1 MMKSAR
7 FRRLVPAL
15 AVLSVMALFLPAA
28 AMARPYPQSALQALS
43 WRLVGPFRGGRS
55 VAVAGVAGEP
65 DTYYFGGADGGV
77 WKTVNSGNS
86 WRNVSDCCFKNGAI
100 GAIAVAPSDPNVI
113 YVGTGEPFPR
123 GNMATGDGVWKST
136 DAGKTW
142 THVGLDDTRVI
153 GGIVVDPRDPE
164 HVYVAAL
171 GHVFGPNPERGV
183 YESTDGG
190 AHWKKILYVDEHT
203 GAVNLVMDPK
213 NPRVLYAAMWQ
224 VERRPWYFSSGG
236 KGSGLYKSTDGGA
249 HWENL
254 SHNPGMPKGV
264 QGKIDIAV
272 APSDPNRLYAM
283 VEAKTGGLFRSDD
296 AGATWHRVYHR
307 SNLTQRAWYFSEIYV
322 DPKNPDRV
330 YAPQVAGLFVSNDG
344 GRSFRPLHTPH
355 GDNHTLWINP
365 NDPETMI
372 VSNDGGAAVSHDGG
386 KSWSSENNQ
395 PTAQF
400 YHVSLDDQF
409 PFHIYGAQQDNS
421 TVEITSRD
429 TNNEGG
435 YAIGDKDW
443 HAVAGGESGFVVPE
457 PGKPWITYGGGY
469 DGALDRFNSRT
480 GQHTFLDP
488 WPDNGMGH
496 AAKDLKYR
504 FQWTYPI
511 VVSKHDPSTL
521 YVGSQYVMKS
531 TDGGK
536 TWETISPDLTR
547 NDKQKQASSG
557 GPITQDNTS
566 VEYYDT
572 VFALAES
579 PLKAGLLWA
588 GTDDGK
594 VWITRDDG
602 KHWHDVTPGGL
613 PKWTTISIIDPSPL
627 DPGTAFLAARR
638 YRQDDYRPYVYKTTD
653 YGAHWQKITDGLP
666 KDQSSFVVRQD
677 AQDPDLLFAGTLNGV
692 YVSFNG
698 GGEWQPL
705 QLNLPH
711 TAVRDMAIQP
721 QYDALVLA
729 THGRAFW
736 VLDNLEPLREITP
749 KALDADAFLFTP
761 QTAYLTGGGSFPGAN
776 ARGMGENPPSGVSVF
791 YELKQAP
798 KAGEKV
804 TLTFTDAK
812 GRTLA
817 EFSNLKTPAGKPVG
831 GSKDFYPPR
840 HPHQQGVVPARQ
852 GMNRFVWNLRL
863 PPAPAVPGSVVWF
876 GSMAGPRVPPGT
888 YTATLDV
895 GGKQYTRTFTVAKD
909 PRVDATQADLDAQF
923 ALLSQ
928 IHSKLVDLNR
938 AILRIRALHKQ
949 IRDYQPRLA
958 KGTPAAKKA
967 ADILSRLETI
977 EKTLMQTQSH
987 SSEDPLNYP
996 VRLRSK
1002 LATLAFETGAALGR
1016 PTRAERQVWQELSA
1030 KIDGQLQDLAAVTG
1044 QDIPALNRLIGQ
1056 SGLQPIAAPAAATA
1070 SP

>member
-1 MMKSAR
+1 MISVR
-7 FRRLVPAL
+7 TRRLATTLAAL
-15 AVLSVMALFLPAA
+15 AVMALSLPAVAVA
-28 AMARPYPQSALQALS
+28 AQIYPDSALQALS

-55 VAVAGVAGEP
+55 VAVTGVVGEP

-86 WRNVSDCCFKNGAI
+86 WSNVSDCCFKDGAV

-142 THVGLDDTRVI
+142 THVGLDDTHVI
-153 GGIVVDPRDPE
+153 GSIVVDPRDPS

-171 GHVFGPNPERGV
+171 GHVFGPNTERGV

-190 AHWKKILYVDEHT
+190 AHWKKILYLDEHT

-224 VERRPWYFSSGG
+224 VKRRPWYFSSGG
-236 KGSGLYKSTDGGA
+236 ARDGLYKTTDGGA
-249 HWENL
+249 HWHDI

-264 QGKIDIAV
+264 LGKIDIAV
-272 APSDPNRLYAM
+272 AASDPNRLYAM

-296 AGATWHRVYHR
+296 AGASWQRVYHR
-307 SNLTQRAWYFSEIYV
+307 SNLTQRAWYFSQVYV

-344 GRSFRPLHTPH
+344 GRSFMPLRTPH

-365 NDPETMI
+365 TDPDTMI

-386 KSWSSENNQ
+386 QSWSSEDNQ

-421 TVEITSRD
+421 TVEIASRN
-429 TNNEGG
+429 TTG

-443 HAVAGGESGFVVPE
+443 RAVAGGESGFVVPV

-469 DGALDRFNSRT
+469 DGALDRFNART

-496 AAKDLKYR
+496 PAKDLKYR

-511 VVSKHDPSTL
+511 IVSKHDPSTL

-531 TDGGK
+531 SDGGK
-536 TWETISPDLTR
+536 TWQAISPDLTR
-547 NDKQKQASSG
+547 DDKQKQASSG

-579 PLKAGLLWA
+579 PLQAGLLWA

-594 VWITRDDG
+594 VWVTRDDG

-613 PKWTTISIIDPSPL
+613 PKWATISIIDPSPL
-627 DPGTAFLAARR
+627 KPGTAFLAARR
-638 YRQDDYRPYVYKTTD
+638 YRQDDYKPYIYKTTD

-666 KDQSSFVVRQD
+666 SDQSSFVVRQD
-677 AQDPDLLFAGTLNGV
+677 TQDANLLFAGTLNGV

-698 GGEWQPL
+698 GGHWQPL

-721 QYDALVLA
+721 QYNALVLA

-736 VLDNLEPLREITP
+736 VLDNLEPLREMTR

-761 QTAYLTGGGSFPGAN
+761 QTAYLTGGGSYPGAN
-776 ARGMGENPPSGVSVF
+776 ARGMGENPSSGVSVF

-798 KAGEKV
+798 KPGTKV
-804 TLTFTDAK
+804 TLTFSDAK
-812 GRTLA
+812 GKTVA
-817 EFSNLKTPAGKPVG
+817 EFSNLKTPEGKPATN
-831 GSKDFYPPR
+831 STEFYPPK
-840 HPHQQGVVPARQ
+840 HPRQQGVVPTQ
-852 GMNRFVWNLRL
+852 SGMNRFVWNLR
-863 PPAPAVPGSVVWF
+863 VPSATDVPDSVVWF

-888 YTATLDV
+888 YTATLNV
-895 GGKQYTRTFTVAKD
+895 SGKSYTRQFKVAKD
-909 PRVDATQADLDAQF
+909 PRVSATQADLDAQF

-928 IHSKLVDLNR
+928 IHSKLNAVDKAVLSIR
-938 AILRIRALHKQ
+938 KLRKQ
-949 IRDYQPRLA
+949 IQGYQPRLA
-958 KGTPAAKKA
+958 IGSTAGKKA
-967 ADILSRLETI
+967 KSILAQLTAI
-977 EKTLMQTQSH
+977 EQALMQTKSH
-987 SSEDPLNYP
+987 ASEDPLNYP

-1002 LATLAFETGAALGR
+1002 LATLAYETGASLAH
-1016 PTRAERQVWQELSA
+1016 PTQAEKQVWQKLSA
-1030 KIDGQLQDLAAVTG
+1030 QVDTQLEALRKVNG
-1044 QDIPALNRLIGQ
+1044 QDVPTLNQLIQ
-1056 SGLQPIAAPAAATA
+1056 QAKLPPVTVPPAATA
-1070 SP
+1070 MP

>member
-1 MMKSAR
+1 MIVA
-7 FRRLVPAL
+7 VL
-15 AVLSVMALFLPAA
+15 AVAALSLPAA
-28 AMARPYPQSALQALS
+28 AVARTDPDSTFQALS

-55 VAVAGVAGEP
+55 VTATGVAGEP
-65 DTYYFGGADGGV
+65 DTYYFGSADGGV

-86 WRNVSDCCFKNGAI
+86 WRNVSDCCFKNGAV
-100 GAIAVAPSDPNVI
+100 GAIAVAPSDPDVI
-113 YVGTGEPFPR
+113 YAGTGEPFPR

-142 THVGLDDTRVI
+142 THVGLEDTRII
-153 GGIVVDPRDPE
+153 GSIVVDPRDPE
-164 HVYVAAL
+164 HVYAAAL
-171 GHVFGPNPERGV
+171 GHMFGPNPERGV

-203 GAVNLVMDPK
+203 GAVNLVMDPQ

-236 KGSGLYKSTDGGA
+236 PGSGLYKTTDGGA
-249 HWENL
+249 HWHDL
-254 SHNPGMPKGV
+254 SHNPGMPRGAI
-264 QGKIDIAV
+264 GKIDIAV
-272 APSDPNRLYAM
+272 AASDPDRLYAM

-296 AGATWHRVYHR
+296 AGDSWQRVYHQ
-307 SNLTQRAWYFSEIYV
+307 SNLTQRAWYFSQVYV
-322 DPKNPDRV
+322 DPRNPDRV
-330 YAPQVAGLFVSNDG
+330 YAPQVRGLFVSNDG
-344 GRSFRPLHTPH
+344 GRSFKPLDTPH

-365 NDPETMI
+365 NDPRTMI

-386 KSWSSENNQ
+386 QSWSSEDNQ

-421 TVEITSRD
+421 TVEITSRT

-443 HAVAGGESGFVVPE
+443 QAVAGGESGFVVPV
-457 PGKPWITYGGGY
+457 PGKPWITWGGGY
-469 DGALDRFNSRT
+469 DGALDRFDART

-496 AAKDLKYR
+496 PAQDLKYR

-531 TDGGK
+531 SDNGR

-547 NDKQKQASSG
+547 NDKRKQASSG
-557 GPITQDNTS
+557 GPLTQDNTS

-579 PLKAGLLWA
+579 PLQAGLLWA

-594 VWITRDDG
+594 VWVTRDDG

-613 PKWTTISIIDPSPL
+613 PKWTTVSIIDPSPL
-627 DPGTAFLAARR
+627 KPGTAFLAARR
-638 YRQDDYRPYVYKTTD
+638 YRQDDYKPYIYKTTD
-653 YGAHWQKITDGLP
+653 YGAHWDKITSGLP
-666 KDQSSFVVRQD
+666 NDQSSFVVRQD
-677 AQDPDLLFAGTLNGV
+677 TQDANLLFAGTLDGV

-698 GGEWQPL
+698 GGRWQPL

-721 QYDALVLA
+721 QYNALVLA

-736 VLDNLEPLREITP
+736 VLDNLEPLREMTR
-749 KALDADAFLFTP
+749 KALDSDAFLFTP
-761 QTAYLTGGGSFPGAN
+761 QTAYLTGGGSYPGAN
-776 ARGMGENPPSGVSVF
+776 ARGMGENPPAGVSVF

-798 KAGEKV
+798 KPGSKV
-804 TLTFTDAK
+804 TLTFSDAK
-812 GRTLA
+812 GKTVA
-817 EFSNLKTPAGKPVG
+817 QFSNLKSPQGSPVG
-831 GSKDFYPPR
+831 ESKDFYPPK
-840 HPHQQGVVPARQ
+840 HPHQQGVVPTRQ

-863 PPAPAVPGSVVWF
+863 PSATEVPDSVVWF
-876 GSMAGPRVPPGT
+876 GSMEGPRVPPGT

-895 GGKQYTRTFTVAKD
+895 GGKQYARRFTVAKD
-909 PRVDATQADLDAQF
+909 PRSDASQADLEAQF
-923 ALLSQ
+923 ALLKQ
-928 IHSKLVDLNR
+928 IHSRLDSLDQAVLH
-938 AILRIRALHKQ
+938 IRALRKQ
-949 IRDYQPRLA
+949 VQGYQPRLVE
-958 KGTPAAKKA
+958 GSPAAKQAKA
-967 ADILSRLETI
+967 ILAKLDTI
-977 EKTLMQTQSH
+977 EQALMQTHSH
-987 SSEDPLNYP
+987 ASEDPLNYP

-1002 LATLAFETGAALGR
+1002 LATLAFETGASLGH
-1016 PTRAERQVWQELSA
+1016 PTPAQEQVWQTLSAQIDRQLQELSNVT
-1030 KIDGQLQDLAAVTG
+1030 DQDV
-1044 QDIPALNRLIGQ
+1044 PALNRLIRQ
-1056 SGLQPIAAPAAATA
+1056 ANLQPVTVPAAATA
-1070 SP
+1070 SR